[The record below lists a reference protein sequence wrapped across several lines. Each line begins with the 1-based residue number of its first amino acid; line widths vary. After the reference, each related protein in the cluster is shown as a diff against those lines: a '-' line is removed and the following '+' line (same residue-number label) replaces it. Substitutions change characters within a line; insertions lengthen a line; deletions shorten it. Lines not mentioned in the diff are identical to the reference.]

1 MGRALA
7 PLWQLTK
14 TEEEEMNLSR
24 VCYFFCSNCNHVF
37 KKEDNLRG
45 WKLAL
50 ATSDVSPSVSGT
62 LTCQYCGHV
71 IQCQEIYAGKY
82 DVPRKYWPDLPPPH
96 EV

>member
-1 MGRALA
+1 
-7 PLWQLTK
+7 
-14 TEEEEMNLSR
+14 MNLSR